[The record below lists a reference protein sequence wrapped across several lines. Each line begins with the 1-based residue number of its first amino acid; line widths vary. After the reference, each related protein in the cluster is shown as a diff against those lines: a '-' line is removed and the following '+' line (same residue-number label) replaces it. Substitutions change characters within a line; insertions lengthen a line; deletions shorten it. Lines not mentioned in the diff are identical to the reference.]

1 VNKGKSLPKD
11 VIDQWPEVFGEINV
25 EAVPLA
31 YLHSMRILFKGG
43 KVWDVNIAGQARAH
57 GADNLEEHLKEL
69 LANYEDEIEHID
81 FRLDVEKVKKD
92 VIKETTRFLKK
103 KRPKKKE

>member
-1 VNKGKSLPKD
+1 VSKGKSLPPD
-11 VIDQWPEVFGEINV
+11 VVEQWPEVFGEINV

-31 YLHSMRILFKGG
+31 YLHSMRIIFRGG
-43 KVWDVNIAGQARAH
+43 KIWDINVAGQAKSR
-57 GADNLEEHLKEL
+57 GTDNLEEHLREL
-69 LANYEDEIEHID
+69 LSSYEDEIEHID

-103 KRPKKKE
+103 KRSKPKT